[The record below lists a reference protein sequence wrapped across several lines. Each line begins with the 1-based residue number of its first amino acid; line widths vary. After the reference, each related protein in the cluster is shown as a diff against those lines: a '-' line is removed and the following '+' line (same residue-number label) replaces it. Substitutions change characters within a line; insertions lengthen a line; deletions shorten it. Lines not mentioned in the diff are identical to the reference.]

1 MYKSKKHFLKN
12 WIRKIK
18 SRKRYK
24 HLKFVQTI
32 NEAVGIISS
41 DIDVEKAKTEAI
53 TSENFISNI

>member
-41 DIDVEKAKTEAI
+41 DIDVDKAKTEAI
-53 TSENFISNI
+53 TPENFISNI

>member
-53 TSENFISNI
+53 TPENFISNI

>member
-18 SRKRYK
+18 SRKRCK

-53 TSENFISNI
+53 TPENFISNI

>member
-1 MYKSKKHFLKN
+1 MYKSKRHFLKN

-53 TSENFISNI
+53 TPENFISNI

>member
-41 DIDVEKAKTEAI
+41 DIDVEKAKTDAI
-53 TSENFISNI
+53 TPENFISNI

>member
-53 TSENFISNI
+53 TTENFISNI